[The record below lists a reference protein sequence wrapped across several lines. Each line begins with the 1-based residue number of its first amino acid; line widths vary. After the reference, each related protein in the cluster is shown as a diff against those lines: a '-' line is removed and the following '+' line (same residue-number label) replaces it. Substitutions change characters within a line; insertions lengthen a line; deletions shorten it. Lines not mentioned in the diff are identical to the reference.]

1 MSPFAVAV
9 PLLLAAAPAQS
20 AAPARPLLALR
31 DGGRG
36 VQKNLALRGGG
47 RGVKPSSNKA
57 GTSSVVGGVLLHLAC
72 GAAMATA
79 EDTRLALLAQ
89 MAGMPLGPLLEKR
102 AGPTGTALLATACI
116 GTALAGKLGATDCV
130 ADLCGAQLSTV
141 LLGLGIAVAYQVPL
155 LTGSRWFP
163 RRKGL
168 VIGASLSGVGASA
181 ALFSSSEPGSW
192 PLLLGLIGALLQSNP
207 PTDWPLNAPAVA
219 PRSYLPALDT
229 AWTDWLKR
237 TGADKFFARPAR
249 APPAA
254 PSKPTVVNAV
264 FSWRFALLWV
274 MIACSAAA
282 TGLTAS
288 TLKLYA
294 DKHETAKVVEMFPPS
309 LTAKVV
315 EMFPMAAALSIPMAA
330 ALGNALGRLLCGA
343 LSDGSGFKAPFV
355 ALHLVLAAVGA
366 SVTAFTAQPESF
378 AAATVAVAFITGGT
392 FSLVPAQ
399 LMRSYGD
406 LGASVYALLFSAFGC
421 AALGVPLLL
430 DAALKKGGFVY
441 PGLAVAAAALA
452 AVVSV

>member
-1 MSPFAVAV
+1 MIAVLPV
-9 PLLLAAAPAQS
+9 PLLVALAAAPAQS
-20 AAPARPLLALR
+20 AAPALPLLAIATA
-31 DGGRG
+31 
-36 VQKNLALRGGG
+36 VAACKKISALRGGG
-47 RGVKPSSNKA
+47 RGVQKPSVKA
-57 GTSSVVGGVLLHLAC
+57 GTSSVS
-72 GAAMATA
+72 AASSSTSRAA
-79 EDTRLALLAQ
+79 RRWRPRRTRASPSSRRWPGCRSDRSSRSA
-89 MAGMPLGPLLEKR
+89 PGP
-102 AGPTGTALLATACI
+102 GTALLATACI

-141 LLGLGIAVAYQVPL
+141 LLGLGVAVAYQVPL

-192 PLLLGLIGALLQSNP
+192 PLLLGLVGALLQSNP

-229 AWTDWLKR
+229 AWIDWMKR

-254 PSKPTVVNAV
+254 PSKPTVVSAV

-294 DKHETAKVVEMFPPS
+294 DKHEAAKVVEMFPPS

-406 LGASVYALLFSAFGC
+406 LGASVYALLFSAR
-421 AALGVPLLL
+421 
-430 DAALKKGGFVY
+430 
-441 PGLAVAAAALA
+441 
-452 AVVSV
+452 